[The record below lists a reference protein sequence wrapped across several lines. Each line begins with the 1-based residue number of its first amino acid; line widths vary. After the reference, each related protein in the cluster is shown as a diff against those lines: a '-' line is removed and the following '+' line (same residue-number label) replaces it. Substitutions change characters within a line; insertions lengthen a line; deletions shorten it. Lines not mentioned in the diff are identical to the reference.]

1 MHRLEDDTPER
12 SLPTLSSVIA
22 AAAAAL
28 DRAGVGSP
36 RVDAELLAA
45 HVLGVTRARLLT
57 ASAGR
62 EQIAEIRRLVA
73 RRAER
78 IPLQHLT
85 GTAPFY
91 GLELAV
97 GPGVFVPRFET
108 ELLVEWALAR
118 LGSAGRVVDL
128 CSGSGAIAL
137 AVATQRPG
145 LQVYCVERS
154 KSALTWLRGNV
165 ERVAPRV
172 RVIEADVSDDA
183 VLADIAGTADM
194 VLCNPPYVPETADV
208 DVEVAQ
214 HDPHEAVFAGGDGLD
229 LMPAVARAAA
239 RLLRPGGELAVE
251 HDDTQGASLPDLLR
265 ATGDFDEIAD
275 HRDLAGRPRFA
286 TARRTGGTAWQDGSP

>member
-1 MHRLEDDTPER
+1 MPER
-12 SLPTLSSVIA
+12 ASATLSSVIA
-22 AAAAAL
+22 DASAAL
-28 DRAGVGSP
+28 ARAGVGSP

-45 HVLGVTRARLLT
+45 HVLGIPRARLLT

-62 EQIAEIRRLVA
+62 EQIAEIERLVA

-91 GLELAV
+91 GLELEV

-118 LGSAGRVVDL
+118 LGQAGRVVDL

-165 ERVAPRV
+165 GRLAPQV
-172 RVIEADVSDDA
+172 GVVEADVCDDG
-183 VLADIAGTADM
+183 VLEGISGTADM

-208 DVEVAQ
+208 DVEVAE

-229 LMPAVARAAA
+229 LMPAVARTAA
-239 RLLRPGGELAVE
+239 RLLRPGGRLAVE
-251 HDDTQGASLPDLLR
+251 HDDSQGESLPGLLR
-265 ATGDFDEIAD
+265 ATGDFDEIED
-275 HRDLAGRPRFA
+275 HRDLAGRPRFT
-286 TARRTGGTAWQDGSP
+286 TARRTGGAAWQDGSS